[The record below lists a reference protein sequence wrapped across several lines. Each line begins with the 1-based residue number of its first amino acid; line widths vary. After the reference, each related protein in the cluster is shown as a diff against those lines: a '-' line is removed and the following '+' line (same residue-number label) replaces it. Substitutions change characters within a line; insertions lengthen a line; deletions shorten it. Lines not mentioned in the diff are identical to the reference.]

1 MFERFFGSD
10 ESSEPKT
17 EPVDVTPTGDG
28 PVVPEVDS
36 TAMGSTSVPDATL
49 RSRLGE
55 SYDISVTNTASVGGK
70 PIITDTATEGIV
82 AGSHVR
88 DMFEASAETA
98 RAPLWIGYD
107 EDAHRGFR
115 EAPLRFDSL
124 FRHIWIT
131 GTTGYGKTT
140 ALLNMMI
147 QWAYAGYGFVYV
159 DPKARDSRELLRM
172 LPEHRLDDV
181 VWIEPGSVEHDRT
194 VGLNFLEL
202 PDCTTTTERENE
214 IENRIENL
222 KAIFDTDEYW
232 GVNMESITESMAR
245 AMMQSDKPFSVIDMY
260 FTLLNAERREEF
272 ALDVDDPYV
281 REFCLEIA
289 QMDDETVRPLLK
301 RIKSWVENAVIRRI
315 IAHRES
321 TIDFRDIVAN
331 DRIVIVSTP
340 VENTDIKK
348 MVTLGVMRNLW
359 SAIQHRSYGQD
370 AEPDPYFVLCDEF
383 DDIAS
388 ENLDIESML
397 ARARS
402 MRLSVTLASQYPSQ
416 FDESTLKSM
425 QNNCDTLISFSV
437 NDVDDAQLLMKRFRG
452 YTAED
457 LISTDQYQAWTKLP
471 LGGGQ
476 YSNPV
481 LLQSFP
487 PYPPLRSSDAVDD
500 IIEQSLSQYGTEPL
514 TDAEILQNLLYSD
527 SNDAAN
533 PDKLLAEMM
542 AEAIRAVQ
550 IRKGVRADNGWV
562 DVTAVD
568 DELIV
573 RLESANEDHS
583 NLDVDPANLP
593 DIRDTSRL
601 IEADIDLQT
610 DTVVTRL
617 SDAGADAVRPETGAV
632 RSAGDTAHDALLAD
646 AETTLTEQGF
656 SVSIIE
662 QDGSSQP
669 DATATHSEFETDFVI
684 ESETTTPERPAKV
697 LQNLSRAH
705 ESDRVPIFVVRPG
718 DSTTQRAARIEN
730 ICSPPLRELA
740 DGSELFYNCDEIVT
754 FGGGATSHGG
764 VTAVRPR
771 TSDSNRTVWIRDD
784 GDRVLSDGETEFA
797 RVPEGDAL
805 SKDSVPAYYSYDRES
820 EQYTVYTPGETQR
833 YDSKDD
839 FDAEW
844 IPIKRPF
851 IPREQLPADLS
862 REDYLILILPDDGS
876 PVLYQEESMYLLSDC
891 LDHGEL
897 WSTSVDPLQMDSE
910 ASDEPASD
918 ADVSPSLDGDPE
930 GDAVE
935 VFATLYVRQTDGS
948 RISEDALFQ
957 AYSSWLNE
965 NDIDGTTSKGWFTRK
980 LGNAVDFDTNRR
992 RRDGERVRFYVGIE
1006 LTPDGHTFLDP

>member
-1 MFERFFGSD
+1 MFEQFFGSD

-17 EPVDVTPTGDG
+17 EPVDVTPTGGD

-36 TAMGSTSVPDATL
+36 TATGSSSVPDATL
-49 RSRLGE
+49 RSRFGE
-55 SYDISVTNTASVGGK
+55 SYDISVTNSASVGGK
-70 PIITDTATEGIV
+70 PIIADTETEGIV

-88 DMFEASAETA
+88 EMFEASAETT

-115 EAPLRFDSL
+115 EAPLSFTSL

-140 ALLNMMI
+140 ALLNMMV

-172 LPEHRLDDV
+172 LPEYRLDDV
-181 VWIEPGSVEHDRT
+181 VWIEPGSVEHDR
-194 VGLNFLEL
+194 VIGLNFLEL

-245 AMMQSDKPFSVIDMY
+245 AMMQSEKPFSVIDMY

-289 QMDDETVRPLLK
+289 KMDDETVRPLLK

-370 AEPDPYFVLCDEF
+370 TDPDPYFVLCDEF

-416 FDESTLKSM
+416 FDERTLKSM

-437 NDVDDAQLLMKRFRG
+437 NDVDDARLLMKRFQG
-452 YTAED
+452 YSAED

-471 LGGGQ
+471 LGGGR
-476 YSNPV
+476 YSDPV

-487 PYPPLRSSDAVDD
+487 PYPPLRSADVVDD
-500 IIEQSLSQYGTEPL
+500 IIEQSLSQYGTDPL

-533 PDKLLAEMM
+533 PDKLLAETM

-550 IRKGVRADNGWV
+550 IREGVRADNGWV
-562 DVTAVD
+562 DVTTVD

-573 RLESANEDHS
+573 RLESADEDHP
-583 NLDVDPANLP
+583 NLNVDPVDLP

-601 IEADIDLQT
+601 IETDIDLQA

-617 SDAGADAVRPETGAV
+617 SDAGEDAARPETGAV

-646 AETTLTEQGF
+646 AETILTEHGF

-669 DATATHSEFETDFVI
+669 DATATHPEFETDFAI

-705 ESDRVPIFVVRPG
+705 EAGQAPIFVVRPG
-718 DSTTQRAARIEN
+718 DSTTKQAARVEN

-740 DGSELFYNCDEIVT
+740 DGTELFYNRDEIVT

-771 TSDSNRTVWIRDD
+771 TSDSNRTVWVRDD

-797 RVPEGDAL
+797 RIPEGDTL

-844 IPIKRPF
+844 IPLKRPF
-851 IPREQLPADLS
+851 IPCEEFPALS
-862 REDYLILILPDDGS
+862 REDYLILILPEDGS
-876 PVLYQEESMYLLSDC
+876 PALYQEESTYPLSDC

-897 WSTSVDPLQMDSE
+897 WPTSVDPFQAHPEPSDEL
-910 ASDEPASD
+910 ASDGD
-918 ADVSPSLDGDPE
+918 ISPSLDRDAE
-930 GDAVE
+930 DDAVE
-935 VFATLYVRQTDGS
+935 VFATLYVRQTSGS
-948 RISEDALFQ
+948 RVSEDVLFQ
-957 AYSSWLNE
+957 AYSSWLDE
-965 NDIDGTTSKGWFTRK
+965 HDVDGTTSKGWFTRK
-980 LGNAVDFDTNRR
+980 LGKAVDFDTERR
-992 RRDGERVRFYVGIE
+992 REDGERVRFYVGIE
-1006 LTPDGHTFLDP
+1006 LTPDGHTFLNQ